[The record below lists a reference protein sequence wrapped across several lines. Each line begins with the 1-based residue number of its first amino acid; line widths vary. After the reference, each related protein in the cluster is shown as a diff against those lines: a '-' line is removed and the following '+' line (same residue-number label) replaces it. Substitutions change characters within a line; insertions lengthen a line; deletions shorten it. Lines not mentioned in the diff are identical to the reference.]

1 MPSSTKP
8 HFHICNRFQKQG
20 GTYRDLLT
28 EAILTDICRRVTGQS
43 DFTVTFED
51 KINVGRLLVL
61 TDGKSTNY
69 VSISENLIQSR
80 NSSFQSFPSALS
92 RFILDSSK
100 NKNICFFVLP
110 DVKGNL
116 ETDYFLFMYR
126 LMKTA
131 GVKFLNIDRH
141 VKADIM
147 PFASADDVIAA
158 KEKLRARS
166 KGNKS
171 TYVTKSSD
179 GVVQVYGKTY
189 GANKYESTLLCLALL
204 KIAPSGIELFE
215 VKEGGLT
222 GLPDISK
229 QAILAAGTAK
239 IAASTNEIE
248 VEHFV
253 QNNSLRSARFIYNLL
268 EKFGPKKCAFC
279 DCEIAEII
287 QGAHIWPVSSIKKE
301 AELDLEQQLKC
312 ALDEHNGMW
321 LCESH
326 HKLYDTGILTLTALG
341 ELKYLRDLKATDA
354 EFLTKITSKR
364 KILDCDHPT
373 FADYLRKRNV
383 SVQAMNY
390 ISFAV

>member
-28 EAILTDICRRVTGQS
+28 KDVLRDICFRLTGQT

-51 KINVGRLLVL
+51 KINVGRLLVM
-61 TDGKSTNY
+61 TMGRSTHY
-69 VSISENLIQSR
+69 VSISEAEIRSR
-80 NSSFQSFPSALS
+80 NASFQSFPSALS
-92 RFILDSSK
+92 RFILDNSK
-100 NKNICFFVLP
+100 KKDISFFVLP
-110 DVKGNL
+110 NVVGNL

-131 GVKFLNIDRH
+131 GVKFLNLDQY
-141 VKADIM
+141 VEADIV
-147 PFASADDVIAA
+147 PFASAEDVIAA
-158 KEKLRARS
+158 KEKLRARAR
-166 KGNKS
+166 GNNS
-171 TYVTKSSD
+171 TYVTKNSD

-215 VKEGGLT
+215 VQEGGLK

-229 QAILAAGTAK
+229 QAILAAGAAT
-239 IAASTNEIE
+239 IAASTNAIE
-248 VEHFV
+248 VAQFV

-268 EKFGPKKCAFC
+268 EKFGAKKCAFC
-279 DCEIAEII
+279 DCEIPEII
-287 QGAHIWPVSSIKKE
+287 QGAHIWPVSFIKKE
-301 AELDLEQQLKC
+301 AGLDLQQQLKC

-326 HKLYDTGILTLTALG
+326 HKLYDTGILTLTATG
-341 ELKYLRDLKATDA
+341 ELKYLKKLRATDA
-354 EFLTKITSKR
+354 EFLTKITPQR
-364 KILDCDHPT
+364 KILDCDHPAFANYLQKRNASVQPVNYVS
-373 FADYLRKRNV
+373 FAD
-383 SVQAMNY
+383 
-390 ISFAV
+390 